1 MTAMLRVILA
11 LLLGQCSAA
20 GAASGVSD
28 MDVGGSQLPSS
39 AHRIVPDASPRPLTP
54 RVEVAREALE
64 SFTDGFVAERA
75 ATSPFAGMV
84 VAVVKDGALLFSK
97 GYGYADVS
105 QRIPVAPA
113 ETLFRIGSVS
123 KLFTATAAMQL
134 VEQRKFELDRDVNA
148 YLRDFSVADTYP
160 LPVTLRHLLTHTA
173 GFEQRG
179 ATAIFVDDASKLV
192 PLSESLRRHLPARV
206 WPADGA
212 TTAPRAAYSNWG
224 MAAAGR
230 MVELSSGASFDD
242 YVERNIFAP
251 LEMHSSTFREPL
263 PAGLSAKLS
272 KGYSA
277 GAGALTEQPFT
288 FVHNFA
294 PAGSMSST
302 AHDMANFMIAQLQ
315 DGRFGESRILQ
326 ECTARLMHSRIF
338 SPNPYLDGA
347 GLGFYETYLNGH
359 RLVGHGGA
367 ALQFFAQLALL
378 PEKNI
383 GVFVAINTGGGGA
396 EEIPLQ
402 FIQAFMEEYFPAELP
417 AVSPPSNGTSMS
429 DYAGTY
435 RSTRRSFTTNEKLVT
450 SMRGEI
456 VVTSPEPGMLSVAR
470 RGRSVRYVEVAPA
483 VFRRVDSGEMV
494 AFTRDG
500 DSSVTGM
507 LGPSP
512 AESANKLQWYETTR
526 AWLIALVISA
536 VVMST
541 AIATALWAWRADQTG
556 PVLAQVARKNLA
568 LLALFHVTFLILL
581 WVTFSR
587 ESREL
592 TFNWRSPLFS
602 SILVLPPLAIAL
614 TALAAGLGVFVWRE
628 RSWTLAARL
637 HYSIAVG
644 ASALIAW
651 ILNALNLVGY
661 KF

>member
-1 MTAMLRVILA
+1 MATMLRIIAA
-11 LLLGQCSAA
+11 LVLGHGIVA
-20 GAASGVSD
+20 GAA
-28 MDVGGSQLPSS
+28 PRSS
-39 AHRIVPDASPRPLTP
+39 AMDASEPPLASSSHRTLPGASPRPLA
-54 RVEVAREALE
+54 ARSEAMRE
-64 SFTDGFVAERA
+64 DIEGFADGFVAGRA
-75 ATSPFAGMV
+75 ATSPFAGLV

-97 GYGYADVS
+97 GYGYADLER
-105 QRIPVAPA
+105 RIPVAA
-113 ETLFRIGSVS
+113 GETLFRIGSVS

-134 VEQRKFELDRDVNA
+134 VEQRKFELDRDVNV
-148 YLRDFSVADTYP
+148 YLRGFLIADTYP
-160 LPVTLRHLLTHTA
+160 QPVTLRNLLTHTA

-179 ATAIFVDDASKLV
+179 ATAIFVDEASKLV
-192 PLSESLRRHLPARV
+192 PLSESLRRHLPARA
-206 WPADGA
+206 WPAGGA
-212 TTAPRAAYSNWG
+212 NTTARAAYSNWG
-224 MAAAGR
+224 MALAGW
-230 MVELSSGASFDD
+230 MVELSSGVSFDE

-251 LEMHSSTFREPL
+251 LAMHRSTFREPL
-263 PAGLSAKLS
+263 PADLSGKLS

-277 GAGALTEQPFT
+277 GGGALAGQPFT

-315 DGRFGESRILQ
+315 DGRFGENRILQ
-326 ECTARLMHSRIF
+326 ERTVRLMHSRVF

-347 GLGFYETYLNGH
+347 GLGFHETYVNGH
-359 RLVGHGGA
+359 RLIGHGGA

-378 PEKNI
+378 PEQNI

-402 FIQAFMEEYFPAELP
+402 FIQAFMDEYFPAELP
-417 AVSPPSNGTSMS
+417 AVSPLSNGTSMS
-429 DYAGTY
+429 DYTGAY

-456 VVTSPEPGMLSVAR
+456 AVTSPAPGMLNVAR
-470 RGRSVRYVEVAPA
+470 RGRSARYGEVAPA

-500 DSSVTGM
+500 DGSVTGL

-512 AESANKLQWYETTR
+512 AESAGKLQWYETTR

-536 VVMST
+536 AVMST
-541 AIATALWAWRADQTG
+541 AIATALWTWRADQTG
-556 PVLAQVARKNLA
+556 PVLARVARSNLA
-568 LLALFHVTFLILL
+568 VLASFHLTFLILL

-592 TFNWRSPLFS
+592 TFNWRSPLFD
-602 SILVLPPLAIAL
+602 SILMLPPLAIAL
-614 TALAAGLGVFVWRE
+614 TALAAVLGVLAWRE
-628 RSWTLAARL
+628 RYWTLAARL
-637 HYSIAVG
+637 HYSIAVA
-644 ASALIAW
+644 ASVLIVS
-651 ILNALNLVGY
+651 ILNGLQLVGY